1 MLEYA
6 KDKNASSENKL
17 KYIRE
22 IDQVILKSKNET
34 IEKLKKCQINQDGN
48 YDELLTKYELE
59 IKSFITENQ
68 KLKLYIETAQIRINK
83 LCKEISEKE
92 EIINKTTNVNKANS

>member
-6 KDKNASSENKL
+6 KDKNASSETML

-22 IDQVILKSKNET
+22 INQVITNSKNET
-34 IEKLKKCQINQDGN
+34 IEKLKKYQINQDGT

-83 LCKEISEKE
+83 ICKELSEKE
-92 EIINKTTNVNKANS
+92 EIINKTSNVNRL